1 MSTLSRTSLRT
12 FGVAVRAMLVFT
24 LILGIGYT
32 AVVTAVGQLVFP
44 WQANGSLVTDSS
56 GQTVGSALIGQQFLD
71 TEGNPSPRY
80 FQPRP
85 SAAGAGYDPTA
96 SGGSNLG
103 PTNQKLVDAITGR
116 RAAVAAFE
124 GVDPSLVPADAITA
138 SGSGLDSD
146 ISVAYADLQVTRIA
160 RERGLS
166 EQVVQQLVAS
176 KIEPRDLGYLGESR
190 VNVLE
195 LNLALDAL
203 SH

>member
-56 GQTVGSALIGQQFLD
+56 GQTVGSSLIGQQFLD

-146 ISVAYADLQVTRIA
+146 ISVAYADLQVARIA
-160 RERGLS
+160 RERGFS
-166 EQVVQQLVAS
+166 EQVVQQLVTS

>member
-146 ISVAYADLQVTRIA
+146 ISVAYADLQVARIA
-160 RERGLS
+160 RERGFS
-166 EQVVQQLVAS
+166 EQVVQQLVTS

>member
-56 GQTVGSALIGQQFLD
+56 GQTVGSSLIGQQFLD

-85 SAAGAGYDPTA
+85 SAAGEGYDPTA

-146 ISVAYADLQVTRIA
+146 ISVAYADLQVARIA

-166 EQVVQQLVAS
+166 EQVVQQLVTS

>member
-56 GQTVGSALIGQQFLD
+56 GQTVGSSLIGQQFLD

-146 ISVAYADLQVTRIA
+146 ISVAYADLQVARIA

>member
-44 WQANGSLVTDSS
+44 WLANGSLVTDSS

>member
-56 GQTVGSALIGQQFLD
+56 GQTVGSSLIGQQFLD

>member
-1 MSTLSRTSLRT
+1 MLQILIRCRFVVADGLSTR
-12 FGVAVRAMLVFT
+12 GV
-24 LILGIGYT
+24 
-32 AVVTAVGQLVFP
+32 
-44 WQANGSLVTDSS
+44 
-56 GQTVGSALIGQQFLD
+56 
-71 TEGNPSPRY
+71 
-80 FQPRP
+80 
-85 SAAGAGYDPTA
+85 
-96 SGGSNLG
+96 
-103 PTNQKLVDAITGR
+103 
-116 RAAVAAFE
+116 AVAAFE

-138 SGSGLDSD
+138 SGSGLDSN
-146 ISVAYADLQVTRIA
+146 ISVAYADLQVARIA